1 MADSAPEKSESMAQR
16 GRAVLKSENFLDFID
31 LLEQHQVRYLLI
43 GGYAVNLHGHIRN
56 TKDIDF
62 WFDRTPEN
70 CERLEQVTRDFG
82 VLAFDAEELLEP
94 GMVFQTGFAPER
106 IDLLNGAGPD
116 FSAVYE
122 RAEQIPI
129 PGTRAGVKLVSKPDL
144 IELKKLAGRLQ
155 DLSDIERLGGGRQR

>member
-1 MADSAPEKSESMAQR
+1 
-16 GRAVLKSENFLDFID
+16 
-31 LLEQHQVRYLLI
+31 VRYLLI

-56 TKDIDF
+56 TKAIDF
-62 WFDRTPEN
+62 WFERTPEN
-70 CERLEQVTRDFG
+70 CERLERVTRDFG

-122 RAEQIPI
+122 RGSSWWVSPTSSNSRSWPDAFRTSATSS
-129 PGTRAGVKLVSKPDL
+129 GWAGVGKGRKPTADSRPL
-144 IELKKLAGRLQ
+144 FALHVAPQPPVTGL
-155 DLSDIERLGGGRQR
+155 